1 MNEDDTNPIA
11 EWLGRNTSKVDPRAY
26 EAFHPLDRRQ
36 LRVRFCPREQPW
48 EWLPYASLQ
57 RIVTEA
63 DHGTRVA
70 LLWPF
75 AVVIIY
81 GRNLQALDYAIANES
96 LDVVR
101 AFDLERYDPPAD
113 QAGPFISEIEIH
125 VHDVPERVKAE
136 VEGDKRH

>member
-1 MNEDDTNPIA
+1 MSNEDYHPLAD
-11 EWLGRNTSKVDPRAY
+11 WLGKTAKPVDPRAY

-36 LRVRFCPREQPW
+36 LRVRFCPRDQPW

-70 LLWPF
+70 LIWPY
-75 AVVIIY
+75 AVVIVY

-96 LDVVR
+96 LDFVR
-101 AFDLERYDPPAD
+101 AFDPERYDQPAKTN
-113 QAGPFISEIEIH
+113 APVVEKIEIH
-125 VHDVPERVKAE
+125 VHDVPERAKAE
-136 VEGDKRH
+136 IEGEKH